1 MYESLNKYSV
11 VDVARTLINEINEYN
26 PTNAQ
31 VIDIFVKYIVIPF
44 FIFLVLELFLLYIFK
59 KINFKNI
66 IVAVIASI
74 WFVPSLIWLIITS
87 LMGVSF
93 IVVFTPM
100 IPMVLCLVVSL
111 LMKYFKCRKMSA

>member
-59 KINFKNI
+59 KINLKSI
-66 IVAVIASI
+66 IVAVITSI
-74 WFVPSLIWLIITS
+74 WLVPSLPWMMITG

>member
-31 VIDIFVKYIVIPF
+31 LVDIFVKYIVIPF
-44 FIFLVLELFLLYIFK
+44 FIFIVLELFLLYIFK
-59 KINFKNI
+59 KINLKSI

-93 IVVFTPM
+93 IVGFTPIM
-100 IPMVLCLVVSL
+100 PMVICLVVSL
-111 LMKYFKCRKMSA
+111 LMRYFKCKKIA

>member
-44 FIFLVLELFLLYIFK
+44 FIFLALELFLLYIFK

-74 WFVPSLIWLIITS
+74 RFVPSLTWLIITS
-87 LMGVSF
+87 LMGASF
-93 IVVFTPM
+93 IVVFAPI
-100 IPMVLCLVVSL
+100 IPMVICLVVSL
-111 LMKYFKCRKMSA
+111 LMRYFKCKKMA

>member
-31 VIDIFVKYIVIPF
+31 LVDIFVKYIVIPF
-44 FIFLVLELFLLYIFK
+44 FIFLVLELFWLYIFE
-59 KINFKNI
+59 KINLKSI

-74 WFVPSLIWLIITS
+74 WFVPSLTWLIITS

-100 IPMVLCLVVSL
+100 IPMVICLVASL
-111 LMKYFKCRKMSA
+111 LMRHFKYRKMSA

>member
-31 VIDIFVKYIVIPF
+31 LVDIFVKYIVIPF

-59 KINFKNI
+59 KINLKSI

-93 IVVFTPM
+93 IVGFTPM

-111 LMKYFKCRKMSA
+111 LMKHFKCRKMSA

>member
-1 MYESLNKYSV
+1 MLQGQLV
-11 VDVARTLINEINEYN
+11 
-26 PTNAQ
+26 
-31 VIDIFVKYIVIPF
+31 DIFVKYIVIPF

-59 KINFKNI
+59 KINLKSI

-93 IVVFTPM
+93 IVGFTPIM
-100 IPMVLCLVVSL
+100 PMVICLVVSL
-111 LMKYFKCRKMSA
+111 LMRYFKCKKMA

>member
-31 VIDIFVKYIVIPF
+31 LVDIFVKYIVIPF

-59 KINFKNI
+59 KINLKSI

-74 WFVPSLIWLIITS
+74 WFVPSLTWLIITS

-93 IVVFTPM
+93 IVAFTPI
-100 IPMVLCLVVSL
+100 IPMVICLVVSL

>member
-44 FIFLVLELFLLYIFK
+44 FIFLVLGLFLLYIFK
-59 KINFKNI
+59 KINLKSI
-66 IVAVIASI
+66 IVVVIASI
-74 WFVPSLIWLIITS
+74 WFVPSLTWLIITS

-93 IVVFTPM
+93 IVGFTPIM
-100 IPMVLCLVVSL
+100 PMVICLVVSL
-111 LMKYFKCRKMSA
+111 MMRYFKCKKMSA

>member
-1 MYESLNKYSV
+1 MYESLNKYSI

-59 KINFKNI
+59 KINLKSI

-74 WFVPSLIWLIITS
+74 WFVPSLTWLIITS